1 MLHDDLAEDFA
12 RLEVLQ
18 TDVGIDRGLHVA
30 VAKKLSIE
38 LVLAGAGLE
47 NENACG
53 VSELMHCHPQPGCLI
68 NPLRDLAAEQ
78 GARFGACAL
87 PRKQP
92 VIVAA
97 TEYEGPEVVDV
108 FIDHSSE
115 KLLKGIF
122 QPDPVL
128 DVVVWK
134 GQ

>member
-1 MLHDDLAEDFA
+1 
-12 RLEVLQ
+12 
-18 TDVGIDRGLHVA
+18 
-30 VAKKLSIE
+30 LS
-38 LVLAGAGLE
+38 
-47 NENACG
+47 
-53 VSELMHCHPQPGCLI
+53 
-68 NPLRDLAAEQ
+68 EQ

-115 KLLKGIF
+115 ILLKGIF
-122 QPDPVL
+122 EPDSVL

-134 GQ
+134 GQPVVRIRPAGLDQVDPEPDAHEIGKAHRRHR